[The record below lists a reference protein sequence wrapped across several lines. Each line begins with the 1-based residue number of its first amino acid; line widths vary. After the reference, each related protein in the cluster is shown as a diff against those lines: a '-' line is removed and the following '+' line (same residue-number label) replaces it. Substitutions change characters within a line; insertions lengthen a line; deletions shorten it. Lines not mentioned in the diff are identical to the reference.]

1 MALLTDKKK
10 LLKEKEIAMEIKRK
24 IIENGNKE
32 NEKMGNRRDI
42 SGMILEENLGG
53 SGEKLSN
60 GGKVDSFLEHYVW
73 KYWNRFDEKMENITE
88 KII

>member
-32 NEKMGNRRDI
+32 NEKMGNGRDI
-42 SGMILEENLGG
+42 SGMILEGE
-53 SGEKLSN
+53 SGQKLSN

>member
-32 NEKMGNRRDI
+32 NEKMGNGRDI
-42 SGMILEENLGG
+42 SGMILEGE
-53 SGEKLSN
+53 SG
-60 GGKVDSFLEHYVW
+60 
-73 KYWNRFDEKMENITE
+73 
-88 KII
+88 